1 MPKNAHLHIVVNT
14 EFLNYL
20 KSEAK
25 KKTLSV
31 SEFCRLKL
39 QTSLQ
44 LDRIE
49 YKIDKLTETNGN
61 K

>member
-1 MPKNAHLHIVVNT
+1 MPKNAHLHIVVET
-14 EFLNYL
+14 DFLNYL
-20 KSEAK
+20 KVEAK
-25 KKTLSV
+25 KKMLTV

-39 QTSLQ
+39 QTNLQ

-49 YKIDKLTETNGN
+49 YKVEKLMKNGN

>member
-14 EFLNYL
+14 EFLNSL

-25 KKTLSV
+25 NRMISL

-39 QTSLQ
+39 KDSIQM
-44 LDRIE
+44 DRIE
-49 YKIDKLTETNGN
+49 YKIDKLIKDGN

>member
-1 MPKNAHLHIVVNT
+1 MPKNAHLHIVVET
-14 EFLNYL
+14 DFLNSL
-20 KSEAK
+20 KLEAK
-25 KKTLSV
+25 KKMITL

-39 QTSLQ
+39 QTTLQ

-49 YKIDKLTETNGN
+49 YKLDKIVKNGS

>member
-1 MPKNAHLHIVVNT
+1 MPKNAHLHIVVET

-20 KSEAK
+20 KQEAK
-25 KKTLSV
+25 KKMITA

-49 YKIDKLTETNGN
+49 NKLDSLMKNG
-61 K
+61 KR

>member
-1 MPKNAHLHIVVNT
+1 MPKNAHLHIVIET
-14 EFLNYL
+14 DFLNHL
-20 KSEAK
+20 KDEAK
-25 KKTLSV
+25 KKMLTV

-49 YKIDKLTETNGN
+49 YKLEKIIKDGN

>member
-1 MPKNAHLHIVVNT
+1 MVRNAHLHLVVET
-14 EFLNYL
+14 DFLNKL
-20 KSEAK
+20 KEESK
-25 KKTLSV
+25 KRMLTV

-39 QTSLQ
+39 QTTLQ

-49 YKIDKLTETNGN
+49 YKLEKLMKHGN

>member
-1 MPKNAHLHIVVNT
+1 MPKNAHLHIVIET

-20 KSEAK
+20 KQEAK
-25 KKTLSV
+25 KKMLTV

-39 QTSLQ
+39 LTNLQ

-49 YKIDKLTETNGN
+49 YKIDSIMKNGN

>member
-1 MPKNAHLHIVVNT
+1 MPKNAHLHLVVET
-14 EFLNYL
+14 DFLNYL
-20 KSEAK
+20 KREAK
-25 KKTLSV
+25 EKMLTV

-39 QTSLQ
+39 QTNLQ

-49 YKIDKLTETNGN
+49 HKLEKLIKNGN

>member
-1 MPKNAHLHIVVNT
+1 MVRNAHLHLVVET
-14 EFLNYL
+14 DFLNKL
-20 KSEAK
+20 KEESK
-25 KKTLSV
+25 KRMLTV

-39 QTSLQ
+39 QTTLQ

-49 YKIDKLTETNGN
+49 DKLEKLIKHGN